1 MKKIFAILT
10 SLLFVV
16 SVFGVAQ
23 TMAQGTCNCKTE
35 YYKISRDSVHVGET
49 FTISLSK
56 EAWLHCKDIKIE
68 GESIE
73 DLKIIT
79 EFPYRIGP
87 VDIIGISIPDEGWRT
102 LTFRAVSPGT
112 LAFTNYAESNGD
124 GNGVTGYLCEDNET
138 ITILPKSLPID
149 WIMKKLGLGKYK
161 K

>member
-16 SVFGVAQ
+16 SIFGVAQ
-23 TMAQGTCNCKTE
+23 TMAQTTCPCDTME

-49 FTISLSK
+49 FTISLSYD
-56 EAWLHCKDIKIE
+56 AWLGCTDIEIE
-68 GESIE
+68 GESIV
-73 DLKIIT
+73 DLKKIT
-79 EFPYRIGP
+79 EFPYRIGS
-87 VDIIGISIPDEGWRT
+87 VDIIGISGPDEDWKT

-112 LAFTNYAESNGD
+112 LAFTNYD
-124 GNGVTGYLCEDNET
+124 THKPCKDNET

>member
-16 SVFGVAQ
+16 SIFGVAQ

-56 EAWLHCKDIKIE
+56 EAWEHCTNIKIE

-73 DLKIIT
+73 DLEGIT

-87 VDIIGISIPDEGWRT
+87 VDIIGISIPYEGWNT

-112 LAFTNYAESNGD
+112 LAFTNYD
-124 GNGVTGYLCEDNET
+124 THIPCEDNET